1 MVNIHPTAVVEPGAE
16 LGVEVHVGPFSWIQ
30 SGSRIGDHCRIG
42 PQVSIFGS
50 TTLGAHCRVHA
61 GAVLG
66 DLPQDTAFDGGVS
79 FLRIGDR
86 CHIREGA
93 TLHCGTREGSATK
106 VGDDCFLMAFSHVG
120 HNVRLGNGVT
130 VANGVLLA
138 GYVDV
143 GDRAFISGNCAVH
156 QFVHIG
162 RLAML
167 GGGCGASKD
176 VPPFCTVHPISLNQL
191 AGLNTVGLRR
201 AGFNSDQRMEIKR
214 IYTTLFRSGLSMLQA
229 VERIRAEFSG
239 DIAAEIADFVASSER
254 GICRMSAEGSPN
266 DE

>member
-1 MVNIHPTAVVEPGAE
+1 MASIHPTAVVEPGAE
-16 LGVEVHVGPFSWIQ
+16 LGADVDIGPFSWIQ
-30 SGSRIGDHCRIG
+30 SRCRIGDRSRIGPHVTVYG
-42 PQVSIFGS
+42 H
-50 TTLGAHCRVHA
+50 TTLGAECRVHA

-79 FLRIGDR
+79 YLRIGDR
-86 CHIREGA
+86 CRIREGV
-93 TLHCGTREGSATK
+93 TLHRGTREETTTTVGS
-106 VGDDCFLMAFSHVG
+106 DCFLMAFSHVG
-120 HNVRLGNGVT
+120 HNTRIGDGVI

-143 GDRAFISGNCAVH
+143 GDRVFISGNCAVH
-156 QFVHIG
+156 QFVRIG

-201 AGFNSDQRMEIKR
+201 AGFDADQRLEIKR
-214 IYTTLFRSGLSMLQA
+214 VYGTLFRSSLSVLQA
-229 VERIRAEFSG
+229 VERIRADFNS
-239 DIAAEIADFVASSER
+239 DLALEIADFVAASKR
-254 GICRMSAEGSPN
+254 GICRTATNGPLI